1 MHPTFTAELAAQDAE
16 YAEAVRADEDRN
28 EQERQRE
35 EAVQTLV
42 GPIQVDIVREAR
54 LRRLEATTSDRGT
67 SPDGGENS

>member
-1 MHPTFTAELAAQDAE
+1 M
-16 YAEAVRADEDRN
+16 RADEDRN

-54 LRRLEATTSDRGT
+54 LRRLEATTIIVIRGLAPT
-67 SPDGGENS
+67 EEKTRKLVRGR